1 VLRYRKHLYDMKI
14 VDLVIGARPNI
25 MKIAPLYHAFK
36 NTDAIRTRLIFTGQH
51 SSPEMMSNFL
61 EIFDLPVSEFQLNN
75 PGSSQ
80 IEQLSKVVDFYRG
93 IVVEERPDLCLVVGD
108 VTSSLACSLVASKE
122 QIKLAHVEAGLRSG
136 DRSMPEEL
144 NRLAIDSLSDYLFT
158 PSIDADI
165 NLIAEN
171 RNPNSIYMVGN
182 VMIDSFKMVE
192 SQIDRSKI
200 IDVLGLKSGDYG
212 VVTFHRPVN
221 VDNVENLQEIL
232 NQLIRTSKLLPL
244 VFPLHPRTRGRI
256 DQFELENLLATS
268 NIVFTDPLDY
278 LDFMHLVKNAKL
290 VITDSGGVQEET
302 TYIGVPCLTARENT
316 ERPITIDLGTNRL
329 VSIDKLFQSVQE
341 TLSSP
346 NKAHSIPQLWDG
358 FASRRI
364 VEHIERILENHEE

>member
-1 VLRYRKHLYDMKI
+1 M
-14 VDLVIGARPNI
+14 
-25 MKIAPLYHAFK
+25 
-36 NTDAIRTRLIFTGQH
+36 LI
-51 SSPEMMSNFL
+51 S
-61 EIFDLPVSEFQLNN
+61 
-75 PGSSQ
+75 
-80 IEQLSKVVDFYRG
+80 
-93 IVVEERPDLCLVVGD
+93 
-108 VTSSLACSLVASKE
+108 
-122 QIKLAHVEAGLRSG
+122 
-136 DRSMPEEL
+136 
-144 NRLAIDSLSDYLFT
+144 
-158 PSIDADI
+158 
-165 NLIAEN
+165 
-171 RNPNSIYMVGN
+171 
-182 VMIDSFKMVE
+182 
-192 SQIDRSKI
+192 
-200 IDVLGLKSGDYG
+200 
-212 VVTFHRPVN
+212 
-221 VDNVENLQEIL
+221 
-232 NQLIRTSKLLPL
+232 
-244 VFPLHPRTRGRI
+244 PLHPRTRGRI

>member
-1 VLRYRKHLYDMKI
+1 MKI

-36 NTDAIRTRLIFTGQH
+36 NADAIRTRLIFTGQH

-61 EIFDLPVSEFQLNN
+61 KIFDLPVSEFQLNN

-80 IEQLSKVVDFYRG
+80 IEQLSKVIDFYRG

-158 PSIDADI
+158 PSNDADI

-200 IDVLGLKSGDYG
+200 VDVLGLKSGEYG

-221 VDNVENLQEIL
+221 VDNVEKLQEIL
-232 NQLIRTSKLLPL
+232 NQLISTSKLLPL

-256 DQFELENLLATS
+256 AQFELENLLATS

-278 LDFMHLVKNAKL
+278 LDFMHLVKNARL

-316 ERPITIDLGTNRL
+316 ERPITIEVGTNRL

-346 NKAHSIPQLWDG
+346 NRAHSVPQMWDG

>member
-1 VLRYRKHLYDMKI
+1 
-14 VDLVIGARPNI
+14 
-25 MKIAPLYHAFK
+25 
-36 NTDAIRTRLIFTGQH
+36 
-51 SSPEMMSNFL
+51 
-61 EIFDLPVSEFQLNN
+61 
-75 PGSSQ
+75 
-80 IEQLSKVVDFYRG
+80 
-93 IVVEERPDLCLVVGD
+93 
-108 VTSSLACSLVASKE
+108 
-122 QIKLAHVEAGLRSG
+122 
-136 DRSMPEEL
+136 MPEEL

>member
-1 VLRYRKHLYDMKI
+1 MKI
-14 VDLVIGARPNI
+14 VDLIIGARPNI
-25 MKIAPLYHAFK
+25 MKIAPLYHAILTSK
-36 NTDAIRTRLIFTGQH
+36 ILRPRLIFTGQH

-61 EIFDLPVSEFQLNN
+61 EIFEIPTSEYQLTN
-75 PGSSQ
+75 PGNSQ
-80 IEQLSKVVDFYRG
+80 SEQLSKVIDFYQR
-93 IVVEERPDLCLVVGD
+93 IVIEERPDLCIVVGD
-108 VTSSLACSLVASKE
+108 VTSSLACALVASKE

-136 DRSMPEEL
+136 DRTMPEEI

-158 PSIDADI
+158 PSIDADL

-182 VMIDSFKMVE
+182 VMIDSFVMVE
-192 SQIDRSKI
+192 NKINRSKI
-200 IDVLGLKSGDYG
+200 ISILGLKSGEYG

-232 NQLIRTSKLLPL
+232 SQIIRASEHLRL

-256 DQFELENLLATS
+256 TQFGLDALLNTG
-268 NIVFTDPLDY
+268 NIVITDPLDY

-316 ERPITIDLGTNRL
+316 ERPITIDVGTNKL
-329 VSIDKLFQSVQE
+329 VQIKNIFESVQE
-341 TLSSP
+341 TLSVVS
-346 NKAHSIPQLWDG
+346 KTHQIPDNWDG
-358 FASRRI
+358 HTSKRI
-364 VEHIERILENHEE
+364 IDHLERILDSQSK